1 MIKSFKI
8 SRLGDFAAITL
19 YNGKVFV
26 IRLPSLPDPIKIPE
40 KKE

>member
-1 MIKSFKI
+1 MIKQIKI

-19 YNGKVFV
+19 YNGKVLV
-26 IRLPSLPDPIKIPE
+26 IRMPNLPDPIKIPE